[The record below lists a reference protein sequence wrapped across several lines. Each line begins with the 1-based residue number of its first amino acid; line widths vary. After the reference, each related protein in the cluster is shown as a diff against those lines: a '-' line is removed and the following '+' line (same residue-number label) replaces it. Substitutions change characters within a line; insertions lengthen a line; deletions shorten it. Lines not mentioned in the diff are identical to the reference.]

1 MLTTGLAC
9 LSLGS
14 QQDYSSA
21 GEEIAVAH
29 VASAASSDQ
38 IIPERVLDTR
48 AIPLE
53 ELATDSDV
61 RQMVD
66 RILGNMEEPS
76 RLPVAAFNSA
86 I

>member
-1 MLTTGLAC
+1 
-9 LSLGS
+9 
-14 QQDYSSA
+14 
-21 GEEIAVAH
+21 VAH

-53 ELATDSDV
+53 KLATDSDV

-66 RILGNMEEPS
+66 RILDNLEEPS

>member
-1 MLTTGLAC
+1 M
-9 LSLGS
+9 
-14 QQDYSSA
+14 
-21 GEEIAVAH
+21 AH

-53 ELATDSDV
+53 KLATDSDV

-66 RILGNMEEPS
+66 RILDNLEEPS

>member
-1 MLTTGLAC
+1 M
-9 LSLGS
+9 
-14 QQDYSSA
+14 
-21 GEEIAVAH
+21 AH

-53 ELATDSDV
+53 KLATDSDV

-66 RILGNMEEPS
+66 RILDNMEEPS

>member
-1 MLTTGLAC
+1 
-9 LSLGS
+9 
-14 QQDYSSA
+14 
-21 GEEIAVAH
+21 VAH

-53 ELATDSDV
+53 KLATDSDV

-66 RILGNMEEPS
+66 RILDNMEEPS